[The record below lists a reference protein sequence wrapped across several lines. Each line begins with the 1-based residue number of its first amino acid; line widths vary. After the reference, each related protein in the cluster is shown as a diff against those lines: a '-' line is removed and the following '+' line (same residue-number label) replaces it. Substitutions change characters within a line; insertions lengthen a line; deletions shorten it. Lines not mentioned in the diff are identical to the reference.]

1 MRNTVEM
8 RLNAL
13 EEMKG
18 NVAWSNPRTPEQ
30 NELAGRYWD
39 SLIHKGKVSKKL
51 ERAFLKMPRLRCS
64 EGTNEVISR
73 IADGIL
79 GRQEG
84 KREKDVRAEII
95 HARDQTG
102 SRAEPREIK
111 REEHKP
117 RLPASSDA
125 PLSFRCLH
133 RCNLGGLVWMP
144 GQIFDNLARERGC
157 PEPPDNAAWEPF
169 NAEFTE
175 VPARS
180 PARRLSVVEL

>member
-30 NELAGRYWD
+30 NKLAAQYWD
-39 SLIHKGKVSKKL
+39 QLIRTGKVSKKL
-51 ERAFLKMPRLRCS
+51 EKAFLKLPRLRCS

-84 KREKDVRAEII
+84 KPEKDVRAAVI
-95 HARDQTG
+95 HDRDQINP
-102 SRAEPREIK
+102 RAEPREIK

-117 RLPASSDA
+117 RLPAAVDE
-125 PLSFRCLH
+125 PLSFRCL
-133 RCNLGGLVWMP
+133 RACNLGGLRWMP
-144 GQIFDNLARERGC
+144 GQVYDALARGRGV
-157 PEPPDNAAWEPF
+157 PEPPDNGNWEPF
-169 NAEFTE
+169 NPDFEE
-175 VPARS
+175 VPARTI
-180 PARRLSVVEL
+180 RVRTLT